1 MIYVVAVVCGL
12 LLGAAL
18 GFGSGFAAASVY
30 TGIGG
35 ARDGGPAM
43 AGFFYVGPFGLLAG
57 FLLGAALVLH
67 FGATPGALSKG
78 LFWGGGVLS
87 AIGLVVF
94 LLPVLMNQSERAARS
109 KINLEMQ
116 FEVKAAEAERLNQ
129 LKWGYQGEALE
140 GKAEYP
146 FYNSRQE
153 GEVYYLQ
160 GDMQMTDNPS
170 HRVGLFARQGKVQ
183 TFSIPKEGPVQEL
196 SDWSEWQQ
204 GEAVKFRWRMA
215 AAR

>member
-1 MIYVVAVVCGL
+1 MSI
-12 LLGAAL
+12 
-18 GFGSGFAAASVY
+18 ASPLSLSENCVY
-30 TGIGG
+30 TNL
-35 ARDGGPAM
+35 
-43 AGFFYVGPFGLLAG
+43 F
-57 FLLGAALVLH
+57 
-67 FGATPGALSKG
+67 TPS
-78 LFWGGGVLS
+78 
-87 AIGLVVF
+87 
-94 LLPVLMNQSERAARS
+94 
-109 KINLEMQ
+109 
-116 FEVKAAEAERLNQ
+116 
-129 LKWGYQGEALE
+129 GEALE

-183 TFSIPKEGPVQEL
+183 TFSIPKAGPVQEL